1 MSKIDYGLLDALNAV
16 VQNGSFEAASKSMNL
31 TQSAIS
37 QRVKQLEER
46 IGGIVVIRG
55 RPCVPTELGLELCR
69 HVEQVGL
76 LEHQLNRRLD
86 EQTTQFGSRPAT
98 LRIAVN
104 TDSLSTWFPS
114 VIRRV
119 SRELLVHLD
128 ITADD
133 QDLTANVLSKGE
145 ALAAVTSG
153 EFPIQGFRRVLLGAM
168 EYTAVA
174 TPEFI
179 ETHFPQG
186 CSPAN
191 FASAPCLSFDKVDTL
206 PQKWLLSTFEE
217 NIDVEGHRIPSFSGY
232 LKSCKSGLGWGMMPV
247 STISQDLAKG
257 TLVELEKNTTIS
269 VPLYWQAS
277 TKSSDILSKLATIV
291 VAEAKRHLSQNAK

>member
-16 VQNGSFEAASKSMNL
+16 VQNGSFEAASRSLNL

-37 QRVKQLEER
+37 QRIKQLEVR

-69 HVEQVGL
+69 HVEQVHL
-76 LEHQLNRRLD
+76 LELQLNRRLD

-98 LRIAVN
+98 IRVAVN
-104 TDSLSTWFPS
+104 NDSLSTWFPA
-114 VIRRV
+114 VIQRV
-119 SRELLVHLD
+119 SRELLVQLD

-133 QDLTANVLSKGE
+133 QDLTAKVLSKGE

-153 EFPIQGFRRVLLGAM
+153 AFPIQGFRRVLLGSM

-174 TPEFI
+174 APEFI
-179 ETHFPQG
+179 EKHFAQG

-191 FASAPCLSFDKVDTL
+191 LINSPCLSFDKVDTL
-206 PQKWLLSTFEE
+206 PQKWILSTFGE

-232 LKSCKSGLGWGMMPV
+232 LKSCKSGLGWGMMPTTSV
-247 STISQDLAKG
+247 SRDLTKG
-257 TLVELEKNTTIS
+257 ALVELVPNSQIS
-269 VPLYWQAS
+269 IPLYWQAS
-277 TKSSDILSKLATIV
+277 TKSSEILTKLAKIV
-291 VAEAKRHLSQNAK
+291 MAEAKRHLSQSME